1 MSVTGMPIS
10 RASSEDVMQSSVPA
24 LRCFIMLQTNSEFTC
39 IVIFSFVVIA
49 KSFLYFINN
58 VCAWKTAVL
67 SQQGRVWQSADRL
80 SRTLIINPSRSK
92 LPRKPTFI
100 SQKLRK

>member
-49 KSFLYFINN
+49 KSFLYFINRSALCDALLAKN
-58 VCAWKTAVL
+58 VCA
-67 SQQGRVWQSADRL
+67 
-80 SRTLIINPSRSK
+80 
-92 LPRKPTFI
+92 
-100 SQKLRK
+100 